1 MRVLFELDKKEQ
13 CVMGKS
19 KDLKYRAVC
28 PECGKGFD
36 TRYEG
41 FKHEGKLICAKCF
54 HAIPFVTYPELRQF
68 HGKS

>member
-1 MRVLFELDKKEQ
+1 
-13 CVMGKS
+13 MGKS

-41 FKHEGKLICAKCF
+41 FKHGGKLICATCY
-54 HAIPFVTYPELRQF
+54 HAIPFVTYPEIQKFYKR
-68 HGKS
+68 